1 VKKDIQQSSED
12 ELASYP
18 IKDLVDGWFFRIQE
32 VSNGV
37 YEVEG
42 IDVWG
47 RKVSR
52 TGTESEIDE
61 LLKACAVDAKQIQ
74 ASLNKE

>member
-1 VKKDIQQSSED
+1 VKKALQPLNDADLSG
-12 ELASYP
+12 YP
-18 IKDLVDGWFFRIQE
+18 IKDLLEKWFFRIRE

-42 IDVWG
+42 IDPWG

-52 TGTESEIDE
+52 TGTEND
-61 LLKACAVDAKQIQ
+61 LDQVLKACAEDARKIQ